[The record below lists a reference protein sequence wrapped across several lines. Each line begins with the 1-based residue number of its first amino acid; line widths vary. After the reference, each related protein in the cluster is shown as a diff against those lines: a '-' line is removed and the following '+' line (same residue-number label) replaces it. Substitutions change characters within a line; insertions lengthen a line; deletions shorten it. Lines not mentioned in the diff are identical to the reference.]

1 VNCFDWQNRASDY
14 LDGTLIGAI
23 KREADEH
30 LEGCDTCGSRHKH
43 YRLILSSIANQ
54 PRTSLPL
61 AIRKAPFNAQLA
73 KAPGPKTGLLSK
85 LKGWANVPWY
95 IRVPFEGLSIIL
107 IVTLGISVG
116 PRLRYLYERK
126 VERSLNEYS
135 EGFESTESDAG
146 NGSGANSNGQAQATL
161 TSGSADSASAKLLST
176 DVSGSNGGG
185 GGNGGGGNAAAAQ
198 TAANAANE
206 DAAAP
211 AGTAQDDEGEGDDE
225 ADAAEIHVGKAEVWR
240 FNLKTDSPR
249 DVRPKIVALLT
260 SLAIPDT
267 TPGMAGIEAPGGIQF
282 DILVTP
288 DVVPQ
293 VKQALE
299 KMAPPPPKDLVDS
312 PFGETFTW
320 YKNKSKTPIPP
331 GKTRLVIWLSQI

>member
-14 LDGTLIGAI
+14 LDGTLIGAT

-85 LKGWANVPWY
+85 LKGWSNVPWF

-107 IVTLGISVG
+107 IVTLGISIG

-135 EGFESTESDAG
+135 EGFENTESDTA
-146 NGSGANSNGQAQATL
+146 ANSSGQAQATL
-161 TSGSADSASAKLLST
+161 TSGNTDGASPKLLST
-176 DVSGSNGGG
+176 DVSGAGAG
-185 GGNGGGGNAAAAQ
+185 AAQ
-198 TAANAANE
+198 TAATD
-206 DAAAP
+206 DAATP
-211 AGTAQDDEGEGDDE
+211 AETAQDDEGEGDDE

-282 DILVTP
+282 DIFVTP

>member
-14 LDGTLIGAI
+14 LDGALIGSA

-30 LEGCDTCGSRHKH
+30 LEGCDDCGGRHKH
-43 YRLILSSIANQ
+43 YRLILSSIASQ

-73 KAPGPKTGLLSK
+73 KAPGTKSGFFHK
-85 LKGWANVPWY
+85 LRGWSNVPWF

-107 IVTLGISVG
+107 VVTLGISAG

-135 EGFESTESDAG
+135 EGFENADSDAAKEAAKAAAQTQG
-146 NGSGANSNGQAQATL
+146 QSQAQATL
-161 TSGSADSASAKLLST
+161 VSGTSGGADGAQAKLIST
-176 DVSGSNGGG
+176 D
-185 GGNGGGGNAAAAQ
+185 
-198 TAANAANE
+198 AANGAPTTGEGAAI
-206 DAAAP
+206 AP
-211 AGTAQDDEGEGDDE
+211 GETAQDDEGEGDDE

-260 SLAIPDT
+260 SLAIPDS

-282 DILVTP
+282 DLMVTP
-288 DVVPQ
+288 EIVPQ

-299 KMAPPPPKDLVDS
+299 KMAPPAPKDLADS

-320 YKNKSKTPIPP
+320 YKNKSKTPVPP
-331 GKTRLVIWLSQI
+331 GKTHLVIWLSQI